1 MNNPNL
7 TPSTGRLSDLA
18 GNVFRDALGQLL
30 CAKCSSPHLLEMWR
44 EHDHLDRPECRVVV
58 LCRICAKRLVKP
70 HPRLYYQMLPG
81 EVVPGS
87 MPVCAT
93 CAHQKK
99 LGCDVGATIR
109 VPDLKPSPGVAMID
123 GRNFHRSV
131 VIAYEP
137 ITECA
142 KKETYEG

>member
-1 MNNPNL
+1 
-7 TPSTGRLSDLA
+7 
-18 GNVFRDALGQLL
+18 
-30 CAKCSSPHLLEMWR
+30 
-44 EHDHLDRPECRVVV
+44 
-58 LCRICAKRLVKP
+58 
-70 HPRLYYQMLPG
+70 MLPG